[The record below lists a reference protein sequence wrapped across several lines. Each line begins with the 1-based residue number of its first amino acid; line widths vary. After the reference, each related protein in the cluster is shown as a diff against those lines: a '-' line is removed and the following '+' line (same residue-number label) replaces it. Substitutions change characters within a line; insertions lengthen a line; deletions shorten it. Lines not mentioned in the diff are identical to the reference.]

1 MVWFRLKQREGYV
14 TCMSSDVLGP
24 KEVAQLLKVSVRT
37 VVRLAERGEIV
48 AFKVGDLWR
57 FHRVDVDA
65 FIEEQKRKQQQ
76 KKER

>member
-1 MVWFRLKQREGYV
+1 MI
-14 TCMSSDVLGP
+14 CMSSDVLEP

-57 FHRVDVDA
+57 FHRADVDA
-65 FIEEQKRKQQQ
+65 YIEEQKRKQQ
-76 KKER
+76 KKKGE

>member
-1 MVWFRLKQREGYV
+1 MVSRKETRGTV
-14 TCMSSDVLGP
+14 ICMSSDVLEP

-57 FHRVDVDA
+57 FHRADVDA
-65 FIEEQKRKQQQ
+65 YIEEQKQKHQRKAD
-76 KKER
+76 K

>member
-1 MVWFRLKQREGYV
+1 MVWFCLKQREGYMI
-14 TCMSSDVLGP
+14 CMSSDVLEP

-57 FHRVDVDA
+57 FHRADVDA
-65 FIEEQKRKQQQ
+65 YIEEQKRKQQQ
-76 KKER
+76 KKEN

>member
-1 MVWFRLKQREGYV
+1 VI
-14 TCMSSDVLGP
+14 CMSSDVLEP

-57 FHRVDVDA
+57 FHRADVDSY
-65 FIEEQKRKQQQ
+65 IEEQKRKHQ
-76 KKER
+76 KKMDE